1 MNMNKV
7 TLKEAFKYPF
17 NRAKG
22 MWNILWI
29 FVPFIGFLILS
40 GYTIRIVQEFSKGK
54 FKQLPIFNFNKALE
68 LGFFM
73 WLKSIP
79 FSLVYFIVIFVLTLI
94 TPWFRVL
101 NLLLS
106 LFILPVLYVHFMNKE
121 TVTSL
126 FEFKIVKPV
135 FIHFGDYVLTL
146 LKSMLV
152 GLVFF
157 IMIIVLVG
165 LPAGAF
171 TKSIFIADFYRRR
184 VKT

>member
-1 MNMNKV
+1 MKKV

-29 FVPFIGFLILS
+29 FVPIIGWLILS

-94 TPWFRVL
+94 TPWFRFV
-101 NLLLS
+101 NLFFS
-106 LFILPVLYVHFMNKE
+106 LFILPILYVHFMNKE
-121 TVTSL
+121 TVASL

-135 FIHFGDYVLTL
+135 FIHFGDYILVL
-146 LKSMLV
+146 LKDILV
-152 GLVFF
+152 GLVFLV
-157 IMIIVLVG
+157 MILILVG
-165 LPAGAF
+165 IPAGAF
-171 TKSIFIADFYRRR
+171 TKNMFIADFYRRR
-184 VKT
+184 IK